1 MSGIPSDKK
10 GNLVNIL
17 ITGSNGFVGS
27 ALMWRLSEN
36 GHNVMGID
44 ISSHCDD
51 RPHPNTILGDI
62 RNPDDLLKVYNEF
75 SAKHTE
81 HIDLVIHCAAAKHDF
96 GVSDQEYFS
105 HNEYGTQVL
114 IDFIVKYE
122 IIKLVYFSTVS
133 VFGHPAQRTDETG
146 EFAPDHPYG
155 ASKLAGELLCTEW
168 QKEGSNRELI
178 VLRPTVIYG
187 AYNFANMY
195 KLIDT
200 MHRRPYVMIGKGDYV
215 KSIVSRA
222 NTIDMTVFALSLLKP
237 GAQYYNCVDKPYIKL
252 RELMQIIARNSAF
265 RIPGIVI
272 PVWLA
277 VCIGKVFDIPARLLK
292 LDLPINSDR
301 MKKLATA
308 TDFASERIR
317 DAGYEQKHTIEE
329 EITAMT
335 DWYLSLKKQG

>member
-1 MSGIPSDKK
+1 M
-10 GNLVNIL
+10 NIL

-27 ALMWRLSEN
+27 ALMWRLQNE
-36 GHNVMGID
+36 GHNVLGID
-44 ISSHCDD
+44 ISAHCDD
-51 RPHPNTILGDI
+51 KTHPMTGLGDI
-62 RNPDDLLKVYNEF
+62 RKPDDLQKAVIAF
-75 SAKHTE
+75 SETYHTSIE
-81 HIDLVIHCAAAKHDF
+81 LIIHCAAAKHDF
-96 GVSDQEYFS
+96 GISEPEYFS
-105 HNEYGTQVL
+105 HNELGTKVL
-114 IDFIVKYE
+114 LEFIQQQN
-122 IIKLVYFSTVS
+122 INKLIYFSTVS
-133 VFGHPAQRTDETG
+133 VFGHPARRTDETG

-168 QKEGSNRELI
+168 QKQGSNRELI

-200 MHRRPYVMIGKGDYV
+200 MHRRPYVMIGKGDYI

-222 NTIDMTVFALSLLKP
+222 NTIDMTVFALSLLRTD
-237 GAQYYNCVDKPYIKL
+237 AQYYNCVDKPYIRL
-252 RELMQIIARNSAF
+252 CELMRIIASNRAF

-277 VCIGKVFDIPARLLK
+277 VLIGKVFDIPARLLK

-335 DWYLSLKKQG
+335 DWYLSLKN